1 MESAMKYAI
10 GLIFACA
17 FALLGRFQAKNPE
30 KVARIF
36 AFGQEPRKFSVTYFR
51 YCGLFFY
58 VMFGLGA
65 IFYMLL
71 IPLAL
76 LGFHFG
82 E

>member
-1 MESAMKYAI
+1 MQSAMSFII
-10 GLIFACA
+10 GLIFTCA
-17 FALLGRFQAKNPE
+17 FSLIGKFIVKNPE
-30 KVARIF
+30 KVARVF
-36 AFGQEPRKFSVTYFR
+36 AFGQHPRKFSVTYFR
-51 YCGLFFY
+51 YCGWVFFAF
-58 VMFGLGA
+58 FGMGA